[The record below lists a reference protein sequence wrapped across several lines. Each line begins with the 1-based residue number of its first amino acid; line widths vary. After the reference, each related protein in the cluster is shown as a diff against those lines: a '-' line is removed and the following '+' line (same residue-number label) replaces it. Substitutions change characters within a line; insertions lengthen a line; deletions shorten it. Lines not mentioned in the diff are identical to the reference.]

1 MKNKDFLDMLHRHV
15 TSENKK
21 WTVGRLASAIGSNRS
36 HVNSVLMNVPEHGH
50 RTRKKL
56 VLLFIREFPVMWR
69 ALVASLGW
77 DENGNIE
84 HRTSNPEHSMKG
96 GEDGDVPQNV
106 PQGTLDVEQK
116 KAIPKSLSIFLKT
129 RGREG

>member
-1 MKNKDFLDMLHRHV
+1 MGCAMKNKEFLDMLHRHV

-21 WTVGRLASAIGSNRS
+21 WTVGRLAEAIGSNRS

-69 ALVASLGW
+69 SMVASLNW
-77 DENGNIE
+77 DENG
-84 HRTSNPEHSMKG
+84 SM
-96 GEDGDVPQNV
+96 NV

-116 KAIPKSLSIFLKT
+116 KVIPKSLSKFLQM
-129 RGREG
+129 RGRAA

>member
-1 MKNKDFLDMLHRHV
+1 MLHRHV

-36 HVNSVLMNVPEHGH
+36 HVNSVLMNAPEHGH

-69 ALVASLGW
+69 AMVESLNWTEEG
-77 DENGNIE
+77 EVNV
-84 HRTSNPEHSMKG
+84 
-96 GEDGDVPQNV
+96 GEDAQNV

-116 KAIPKSLSIFLKT
+116 KAIPKSLSKFLQM